1 MDKEPVAHF
10 QAAMAV
16 KTVSDLYQKFLK
28 LLDELA
34 FLLCVFAARADLGR
48 SSG

>member
-10 QAAMAV
+10 RAAMVV
-16 KTVSDLYQKFLK
+16 KTVSDVDQKFLK

-34 FLLCVFAARADLGR
+34 FLLCVFAARAELGR
-48 SSG
+48 SSS

>member
-10 QAAMAV
+10 QATMAV
-16 KTVSDLYQKFLK
+16 KTVSDLDPKFLK
-28 LLDELA
+28 LLDRLA

-48 SSG
+48 SCG

>member
-16 KTVSDLYQKFLK
+16 KTVSDLDPKFLK
-28 LLDELA
+28 LLDGLA
-34 FLLCVFAARADLGR
+34 FLLCVFASRAELGR
-48 SSG
+48 TSG